1 MEGLLPGTTYYY
13 TSYFELGDGF
23 VYGETKS
30 FTTPAQSMEYID
42 LGLSILWAKCNL
54 GAESEEE
61 TGTLLGYGD
70 LTGVNQS
77 TYLIDYNTVEDIAGT
92 DKDIMKKVNVDAGAL
107 MRSSTPTADQM
118 SELIANTTQTEVEV
132 KGVKGI
138 RFTAAN
144 GNSIFMP
151 YTGYRNGTAKVG
163 EGNQGLYWSGN
174 NYSIATDY
182 SQTLNL
188 INGTA
193 SSGVSARNLG
203 LAIRPV
209 RMSPELKV
217 DNSKLVVGDLENN
230 GRIRI
235 EIFNQYSSTGS
246 NPGINQAQ
254 IKFTKNMVV
263 TFRLSGLT
271 DNMKAKWAVM

>member
-1 MEGLLPGTTYYY
+1 
-13 TSYFELGDGF
+13 
-23 VYGETKS
+23 
-30 FTTPAQSMEYID
+30 
-42 LGLSILWAKCNL
+42 
-54 GAESEEE
+54 
-61 TGTLLGYGD
+61 
-70 LTGVNQS
+70 
-77 TYLIDYNTVEDIAGT
+77 
-92 DKDIMKKVNVDAGAL
+92 
-107 MRSSTPTADQM
+107 M
-118 SELIANTTQTEVEV
+118 SELIAKTTQTEVEV

-188 INGTA
+188 TNGTA

-235 EIFNQYSSTGS
+235 EIFNQYGATGS

-271 DNMKAKWAVM
+271 DNMKEGAGSHVAGLEYADASWDPSRWSAFDNSKYDANVTGDGLYTVWMETGGAEAEGAAVFCVDINNLAADAIDASKITAEIVSIKFDVDPEFSMDFSKTEFINKDGLIPGK